1 MEKESNT
8 LINYNTNAS
17 KLHNTDNYNK
27 IKIKPIK
34 LLNKNKII
42 FNLPSILK
50 QKNIQKEI
58 STSLFQENEVSLVR
72 NLNIDEEKNF
82 CESKT
87 QKEILERNR
96 LNEGEYL
103 GSSSNIKTISLP
115 KIKAMTSNTIIE
127 SEKRLNENKKINRT
141 NMTNSLLEKEL
152 YDNLKDIQKKINQLK
167 VKKSELYKDFVTNTK
182 EIKEIKMEMEAEK
195 VIHGQSILNKF
206 TSKPSSS
213 MTISRIEKKKKMRDE
228 LKK

>member
-17 KLHNTDNYNK
+17 KLHNTENYNK

-87 QKEILERNR
+87 QKEILERNK

-103 GSSSNIKTISLP
+103 GSSSNIKTIS
-115 KIKAMTSNTIIE
+115 
-127 SEKRLNENKKINRT
+127 
-141 NMTNSLLEKEL
+141 
-152 YDNLKDIQKKINQLK
+152 
-167 VKKSELYKDFVTNTK
+167 
-182 EIKEIKMEMEAEK
+182 
-195 VIHGQSILNKF
+195 
-206 TSKPSSS
+206 
-213 MTISRIEKKKKMRDE
+213 
-228 LKK
+228 